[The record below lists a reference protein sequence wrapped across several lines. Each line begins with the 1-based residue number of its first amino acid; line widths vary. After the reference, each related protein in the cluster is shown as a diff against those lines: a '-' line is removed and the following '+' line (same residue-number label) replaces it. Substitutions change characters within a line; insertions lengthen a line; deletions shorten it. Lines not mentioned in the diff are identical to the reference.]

1 MIDKGGAPMFKLLIA
16 DDEPGSREWLA
27 REIAWEDHDICIVG
41 PAVDG
46 VEAWQL
52 IQEEKPEI
60 ILTDIRMP
68 GMDGIDLAKLV
79 MMHYPHSRILVIS
92 GYDEFSYVKS
102 CLEIGVSGYILKPSP
117 REEILTAVLKECEI
131 LVQRRANDEAQ
142 AQMRLQL
149 EASQPMLREQFL
161 RELFQGELEE
171 NDLRERLGFL
181 QLPLEPEQPVVAL
194 VCKVEDHAGLYLNY
208 NEKERQLI
216 WLSIHHLVE
225 TAFAQAGLA
234 TRLERGLIGGLIFVN
249 QSGGSL
255 SKLAD
260 GLARDILD
268 QARLQLPCALQI
280 GIGGVAPS
288 LIEAARSFEQAKQAL
303 RFQSSLGVEA
313 IATHSAKETQVPT
326 FLPRDE
332 ERLSVCLET
341 GQAPE
346 TIHLILEQV
355 FSTGWEQSE
364 PNPWQRET
372 GWILTGALV
381 RIAQR
386 AGLNLQEALKDDEYA
401 LLMHGGPTG
410 PTQYLIEWWE
420 SRFNQLGDAIRKMTS
435 TSLRGCIRQ
444 VKDYIDNHLAETI
457 SLSQVARSVFLSP
470 QYLSRLFREQTNE
483 SFSDYVTRRKM
494 EVARSLLESGEKKIY
509 EVATAVGYTDP
520 SYFGRV
526 FRQYYNVTPMDYK
539 KV

>member
-1 MIDKGGAPMFKLLIA
+1 MFKLLIA

-27 REIAWEDHDICIVG
+27 QEICWEDHDICIVG
-41 PAVDG
+41 PAMDG
-46 VEAWQL
+46 MDAWRFV
-52 IQEEKPEI
+52 QEEKPEI

-79 MMHYPHSRILVIS
+79 MTHYPHSRILVIS
-92 GYDEFSYVKS
+92 GHDEFSYAKS

-117 REEILTAVLKECEI
+117 REEILAAVLKECQI

-149 EASQPMLREQFL
+149 EASQPLLREQFL
-161 RELFQGELEE
+161 WELFQGELEE

-181 QLPLEPEQPVVAL
+181 QLPLDPGQSVAAM
-194 VCKVEDHAGLYLNY
+194 VCKVEDQAGLYLNY

-216 WLSIHHLVE
+216 WLSIYNLVT
-225 TAFAQAGLA
+225 TALAKTGLA
-234 TRLERGLIGGLIFVN
+234 TRLERGLVGGLIFGN
-249 QSGGSL
+249 PQGGDL
-255 SKLAD
+255 SQIAD

-268 QARLQLPCALQI
+268 EARLKLPCALQI

-303 RFQSSLGVEA
+303 RLQSSLGVEA
-313 IATHSAKETQVPT
+313 IATHSTKETQVPT
-326 FLPRDE
+326 LLPSDE

-341 GQAPE
+341 GQSPE
-346 TIHLILEQV
+346 TIHLILQQLFAAGKEPSEQ
-355 FSTGWEQSE
+355 
-364 PNPWQRET
+364 NPWQRET
-372 GWILTGALV
+372 GWILTGALA

-386 AGLNLQEALKDDEYA
+386 AGLTVHEALEEDEYA
-401 LLMHGGPTG
+401 LLMRGGPTG
-410 PTQYLIEWWE
+410 PPEHLIEWWE
-420 SRFNQLGDAIRKMTS
+420 TQFGQLGHTIRKMTH

-444 VKDYIDNHLAETI
+444 VKEYIDNHLTETI

-470 QYLSRLFREQTNE
+470 SYLSRLFREQTNE
-483 SFSDYVTRRKM
+483 SFSEYVTRRKM

-509 EVATAVGYTDP
+509 EVAIAVGYADP
-520 SYFGRV
+520 AYFGRV
-526 FRQYYNVTPMDYK
+526 FRQYFNVTPTNYK

>member
-1 MIDKGGAPMFKLLIA
+1 MFKLLIA

-27 REIAWEDHDICIVG
+27 QEIAWEDYDICIVG
-41 PAVDG
+41 PAMDG

-60 ILTDIRMP
+60 ILIDIRMP

-92 GYDEFSYVKS
+92 GYDEFSYAKS

-117 REEILTAVLKECEI
+117 REEILAAVLKECQI

-142 AQMRLQL
+142 TQMRIQL

-171 NDLRERLGFL
+171 IDLRERLGFL
-181 QLPLEPEQPVVAL
+181 QLPLKPEQSVVAM
-194 VCKVEDHAGLYLNY
+194 VCKVEDLAGLYLNY
-208 NEKERQLI
+208 NEKDRQLI
-216 WLSIHHLVE
+216 WLSIYHLVS
-225 TAFAQAGLA
+225 TALAKAGLA
-234 TRLERGLIGGLIFVN
+234 TRLERGLVGGLIFGN
-249 QSGGSL
+249 PPGDDL
-255 SKLAD
+255 SKIAD

-268 QARLQLPCALQI
+268 EARLQLPCALQI

-288 LIEAARSFEQAKQAL
+288 LIEAVRSIEQAKQAL
-303 RFQSSLGVEA
+303 RLQSSLGVET
-313 IATHSAKETQVPT
+313 IATHSAKEMQVPT
-326 FLPRDE
+326 LLPRDE

-346 TIHLILEQV
+346 PIHLILQQLFSVSRELSEQD
-355 FSTGWEQSE
+355 
-364 PNPWQRET
+364 PWLRET

-386 AGLNLQEALKDDEYA
+386 AGLKVHEALKEDEYA
-401 LLMHGGPTG
+401 LLMQGGPAG
-410 PTQYLIEWWE
+410 PPEYLIEWWE
-420 SRFNQLGDAIRKMTS
+420 SRFDQLGHAIRKMTH

-444 VKDYIDNHLAETI
+444 VKEYIDNHLAETI

-509 EVATAVGYTDP
+509 EVAIAVGYTDP

>member
-1 MIDKGGAPMFKLLIA
+1 MFKLLIA

-27 REIAWEDHDICIVG
+27 QEIAWEDHDICIIG

-46 VEAWQL
+46 IQAWQL

-68 GMDGIDLAKLV
+68 GMNGIDLAKLV
-79 MMHYPHSRILVIS
+79 MTHYPHSRILVIS
-92 GYDEFSYVKS
+92 GYDEFSYAKS

-117 REEILTAVLKECEI
+117 SEEILAAVLKECQI
-131 LVQRRANDEAQ
+131 LVQKRVNDEAQ
-142 AQMRLQL
+142 AQMRIQL

-171 NDLRERLGFL
+171 KDLQERLGFL
-181 QLPLEPEQPVVAL
+181 QLPLEPEQSVVAI

-208 NEKERQLI
+208 QEKERQLI
-216 WLSIHHLVE
+216 WLSIYHLVT
-225 TAFAQAGLA
+225 TAFAEAGLA
-234 TRLERGLIGGLIFVN
+234 TRMERGLIGGLIFGDP
-249 QSGGSL
+249 SGGDL
-255 SKLAD
+255 SKIAD

-268 QARLQLPCALQI
+268 EARLQLPCALQI
-280 GIGGVAPS
+280 GIGGEAPG

-313 IATHSAKETQVPT
+313 IATHSTMETQVPM

-332 ERLSVCLET
+332 ERLNVCLET

-346 TIHLILEQV
+346 TIRLILQQLFSAGLKLPEQN
-355 FSTGWEQSE
+355 Q
-364 PNPWQRET
+364 WQRET

-386 AGLNLQEALKDDEYA
+386 AGLKVSEVLKEDEYA
-401 LLMHGGPTG
+401 LLMQGGPAG
-410 PTQYLIEWWE
+410 PTEYLIEWWE
-420 SRFNQLGDAIRKMTS
+420 SLFDQVGHGIRKMTN
-435 TSLRGCIRQ
+435 TSLRGCIHQ
-444 VKDYIDNHLAETI
+444 VKEYIDKHLAETI
-457 SLSQVARSVFLSP
+457 SLSQAARSVFLSP

-509 EVATAVGYTDP
+509 EVAVAVGYTDP

-526 FRQYYNVTPMDYK
+526 FRKYYNVTPMDYK